1 VNVHSS
7 TDKSH
12 PGILNLCKTLVS
24 TKKEQ
29 MARVRDCVTRFIVQ
43 STSSGF
49 SRSALTPG
57 GGSIAGCDIG
67 PTESGG
73 AVQLWPVMACRWLKE
88 FFSAT
93 RYIIAKDGQGVVRRH
108 SM

>member
-12 PGILNLCKTLVS
+12 PGILNLCKTLVR

-29 MARVRDCVTRFIVQ
+29 MARVRDWVTRFIVQ

-49 SRSALTPG
+49 SRSAVTPG
-57 GGSIAGCDIG
+57 GGSIVGCDIDLDRRWRDYSALAG
-67 PTESGG
+67 DSMS
-73 AVQLWPVMACRWLKE
+73 MAEEVLLGYLINKSQEMARA
-88 FFSAT
+88 S
-93 RYIIAKDGQGVVRRH
+93 
-108 SM
+108 

>member
-12 PGILNLCKTLVS
+12 PGILNLCKTLVR

-49 SRSALTPG
+49 SRSAVTPG

-67 PTESGG
+67 PKEGNRDYSALAGDSMS
-73 AVQLWPVMACRWLKE
+73 MAEEVLLSYLINKSQEMARA
-88 FFSAT
+88 S
-93 RYIIAKDGQGVVRRH
+93 
-108 SM
+108 